1 MEKYTIERII
11 NIIHCEI
18 RLADDTGH
26 LLERFGNLPENED
39 PFCTDPSFLRACLD
53 REALPLPDI
62 FCENTYIYYA
72 RLSLPDRT
80 SLLAGPVRIKWESH
94 DMASQMAAAHGI
106 QVSPLKLP
114 FCEENTFLN
123 GILLLY
129 HSVTGREISMTEL
142 CSYHGFPADELDLA
156 RKELNSLV
164 FSTRESEIPHNPY
177 SHEARKLKSI
187 EDGSPEQLKKCQE
200 EVWVGRLGKVA
211 DTPLRQEKNIAI
223 IVIVLASR
231 AAIRGG
237 LLPELAFSMADSF
250 IIRTERMND
259 ILQIRSAARRFEEEF
274 AVSVRTLQKSN
285 SKNKYVDLAKEYVY
299 RHLHS
304 SIGIEEISRYVG
316 LHKDYLSQ
324 LFSRCEGITLQ
335 HYIRREKVRQAEYML
350 KYSDAKMDE
359 IANQLAFCSQ
369 SHFSHCFKEEIGQT
383 PSQYRNQFSGI

>member
-1 MEKYTIERII
+1 MEKYIIERII

-26 LLERFGNLPENED
+26 LLDRFGNLPENED

-53 REALPLPDI
+53 REALSLPDI

-80 SLLAGPVRIKWESH
+80 SLLAGPVRIIRESH

-177 SHEARKLKSI
+177 SQEARK
-187 EDGSPEQLKKCQE
+187 
-200 EVWVGRLGKVA
+200 
-211 DTPLRQEKNIAI
+211 
-223 IVIVLASR
+223 
-231 AAIRGG
+231 
-237 LLPELAFSMADSF
+237 
-250 IIRTERMND
+250 
-259 ILQIRSAARRFEEEF
+259 
-274 AVSVRTLQKSN
+274 
-285 SKNKYVDLAKEYVY
+285 
-299 RHLHS
+299 
-304 SIGIEEISRYVG
+304 
-316 LHKDYLSQ
+316 
-324 LFSRCEGITLQ
+324 
-335 HYIRREKVRQAEYML
+335 
-350 KYSDAKMDE
+350 
-359 IANQLAFCSQ
+359 
-369 SHFSHCFKEEIGQT
+369 
-383 PSQYRNQFSGI
+383 

>member
-1 MEKYTIERII
+1 
-11 NIIHCEI
+11 
-18 RLADDTGH
+18 
-26 LLERFGNLPENED
+26 
-39 PFCTDPSFLRACLD
+39 
-53 REALPLPDI
+53 
-62 FCENTYIYYA
+62 
-72 RLSLPDRT
+72 
-80 SLLAGPVRIKWESH
+80 
-94 DMASQMAAAHGI
+94 
-106 QVSPLKLP
+106 
-114 FCEENTFLN
+114 
-123 GILLLY
+123 
-129 HSVTGREISMTEL
+129 MTEL

-187 EDGSPEQLKKCQE
+187 EDGSPEQLKECQE

-274 AVSVRTLQKSN
+274 AVSVQALQKSN

-324 LFSRCEGITLQ
+324 LFSRCEGITAAL
-335 HYIRREKVRQAEYML
+335 HTEGKSTPGRVYAEIFRR
-350 KYSDAKMDE
+350 
-359 IANQLAFCSQ
+359 
-369 SHFSHCFKEEIGQT
+369 
-383 PSQYRNQFSGI
+383 

>member
-80 SLLAGPVRIKWESH
+80 SLLAGPVRIIRESH

-164 FSTRESEIPHNPY
+164 FSTRNLKFRIIPY

-187 EDGSPEQLKKCQE
+187 EDGSPEQLKKMS
-200 EVWVGRLGKVA
+200 GRGLGGQAGKGGRHAFEAGEKHRHHRDCLSLQSRDPRRAAAGTGLFHGRQLHYPYGTDERHPA
-211 DTPLRQEKNIAI
+211 DPLRRPPVRGRVCRKCPGTAKNPTAKINMWI
-223 IVIVLASR
+223 WQRNMSTGISIPAS
-231 AAIRGG
+231 
-237 LLPELAFSMADSF
+237 
-250 IIRTERMND
+250 
-259 ILQIRSAARRFEEEF
+259 
-274 AVSVRTLQKSN
+274 V
-285 SKNKYVDLAKEYVY
+285 
-299 RHLHS
+299 
-304 SIGIEEISRYVG
+304 
-316 LHKDYLSQ
+316 
-324 LFSRCEGITLQ
+324 
-335 HYIRREKVRQAEYML
+335 
-350 KYSDAKMDE
+350 
-359 IANQLAFCSQ
+359 
-369 SHFSHCFKEEIGQT
+369 
-383 PSQYRNQFSGI
+383 